1 MRPPGCQLDLHHLK
15 EDNFGQQQQPLFVQ
29 ALAAPPPYTDKN
41 TSMVTPLYS
50 PPPPYTEASPTSFSS
65 RLVTILTLAIL
76 LLTSVTIGV
85 LWKHMELLSSLTVTT
100 HNIPT
105 TTPLQLDHPTLPEK

>member
-15 EDNFGQQQQPLFVQ
+15 EDNFRQQLLFVQ
-29 ALAAPPPYTDKN
+29 AQAAPPPYTDKN

-85 LWKHMELLSSLTVTT
+85 LWKHMELLSSLTT

>member
-1 MRPPGCQLDLHHLK
+1 MMRPPGCQLDLHHLK
-15 EDNFGQQQQPLFVQ
+15 EDNFRQQPLF
-29 ALAAPPPYTDKN
+29 APPPYTDKN

>member
-1 MRPPGCQLDLHHLK
+1 MMRPPGCQLDLHHLK
-15 EDNFGQQQQPLFVQ
+15 EDNFRQQPLFVQ
-29 ALAAPPPYTDKN
+29 AQAAPPPYTDKN